1 MSGLATQP
9 AARTPRPRLTQLSL
23 KQPEAHDLVG
33 PTLELSFSE
42 ALDAS
47 TVLGTPG
54 VWHYG
59 GHTYTLTPRSMI
71 WSEAEAE
78 AQRLGGHLVTIN
90 DEAEQAWVSETF
102 GGWGGWYFWLGMNRQ
117 ASGMAWASGEAVSY
131 TNWGPGEPSGY
142 GYSYLTW
149 NGKWYNTSDNGLGSG
164 GWGVI
169 EIDDAGAD
177 GDADGLPDRLDP
189 YPANAANAFDLR
201 EAGADASFGTADD
214 VLYTLR
220 QTAFNGTGVS
230 LRINEGTAGGGQ
242 LPFQCHADAPG
253 PGRQRPGW

>member
-1 MSGLATQP
+1 VVRRCDWSGPNAQ
-9 AARTPRPRLTQLSL
+9 AELTQLSF

-33 PTLELSFSE
+33 PTLGLSFSE

-47 TVLGTPG
+47 TVLGTQG

-59 GHTYTLTPRSMI
+59 GHTYTLTPRSMS

-142 GYSYLTW
+142 GYGYLTW
-149 NGKWYNTSDNGLGSG
+149 NGRWYNTSDTGLGSG

-220 QTAFNGTGVS
+220 QTAFSGTGVS
-230 LRINEGTAGGGQ
+230 LADQRRHAGGGQ

-253 PGRQRPGW
+253 PGRQRARW